1 MGRILSRILICGKS
15 GAGKTYFS
23 NLLRREIDCF
33 YFNADLVRELA
44 NDKDFSLDGRI
55 RQAKRMKLLANNSP
69 GVVVCDFICPTP
81 ELRKIFAPDII
92 VYVEGGGSK
101 YPDSDKL
108 FVPPQKNEAANLLTL
123 QRGREVE
130 VLDDVLFLVSRYW
143 QKQLK

>member
-1 MGRILSRILICGKS
+1 MKTNLSKRILICGKNFS
-15 GAGKTYFS
+15 GKTTFS

-33 YFNADLVRELA
+33 YFNADLLRELA
-44 NDKDFSLDGRI
+44 RDKSFDMNGRI
-55 RQAKRMKLLANNSP
+55 RQAERMKLLANNSP

-92 VYVEGGGSK
+92 VYVEGGGGK

-123 QRGREVE
+123 QRGREE
-130 VLDDVLFLVSRYW
+130 EILFHLRS
-143 QKQLK
+143 LLGS